1 MEIRSSV
8 HSASVE
14 NGDRSTGSPLPLR
27 NVPTSPAEVRS
38 TCTGDA
44 KSREA
49 EQNSADEEGGGAARG
64 IRTPDPVITNDVLYQ
79 LSYCGD
85 RGRADE
91 AARNVGS

>member
-27 NVPTSPAEVRS
+27 NLSTSPAEVRS

-49 EQNSADEEGGGAARG
+49 EQNSADEEGVVPQEGFEPP
-64 IRTPDPVITNDVLYQ
+64 TPSLRMTC
-79 LSYCGD
+79 ST
-85 RGRADE
+85 
-91 AARNVGS
+91 S